1 MEGLPTGGAQ
11 GGSMAESEQ
20 ENVGPLTASVGL
32 FSYSCVWTLGPL
44 WDCGTLVICISIPYF
59 SSAPGAECGRMTVG
73 SKIGVRLPKVCLFF
87 FF

>member
-11 GGSMAESEQ
+11 GGSVAESEQ

-59 SSAPGAECGRMTVG
+59 SSAQGQNVG
-73 SKIGVRLPKVCLFF
+73 G
-87 FF
+87 